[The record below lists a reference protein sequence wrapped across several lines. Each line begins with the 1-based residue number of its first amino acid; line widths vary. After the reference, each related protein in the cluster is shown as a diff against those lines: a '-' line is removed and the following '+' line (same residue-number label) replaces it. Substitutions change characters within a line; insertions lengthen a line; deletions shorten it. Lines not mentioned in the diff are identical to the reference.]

1 MPNWCSNNVTI
12 TLKDGVDVDDFISK
26 IGHFETHNDSQFV
39 IDFEKIVPQPFIDED
54 GEITE
59 EGMVDVE
66 VYPVDHPLSSY
77 KSPYWYKWRLSNWGT
92 KWNVYPTPDWSCD
105 HYDKSK
111 QEIQFGIQT
120 AWSPPEGIYER
131 LCKMDE
137 VSDFSADYEEE
148 GMDFYGVYQLEDG
161 ELVDIEMDRV
171 TYWIDHQGLSDEE
184 FKEQFH
190 SELWEIENEDDPDD
204 CDYFDELVERWE
216 EDKKQIETIRKLK
229 EVA

>member
-39 IDFEKIVPQPFIDED
+39 IDFEKIIPSNGLSDEIDWC
-54 GEITE
+54 
-59 EGMVDVE
+59 VE
-66 VYPVDHPLSSY
+66 
-77 KSPYWYKWRLSNWGT
+77 NWGT
-92 KWNVYPTPDWSCD
+92 KWNVYPTPDWSVD
-105 HYDKSK
+105 WYDKSK

-120 AWSPPEGIYER
+120 ASCPPEGIYER

-148 GMDFYGVYQLEDG
+148 GMDFYGTYQLEDG
-161 ELVDIEMDRV
+161 ELVNIEMDRV
-171 TYWIDHQGLSDEE
+171 TYWIGHQGLSVEE

-204 CDYFDELVERWE
+204 CDYFDELVENWE
-216 EDKKQIETIRKLK
+216 VDKKQIETIQRYEYGKSNDD
-229 EVA
+229 V